1 MLAHARANALIISG
15 LIDLFVKSISC
26 LAEVFIYRKI
36 DLFLREF
43 FFFPPHQ
50 HSFLALPVSRPQETH
65 CTEDT
70 GRSGQV

>member
-1 MLAHARANALIISG
+1 MLAHACANALIISG

-36 DLFLREF
+36 DLFLREYF
-43 FFFPPHQ
+43 FLFPQ
-50 HSFLALPVSRPQETH
+50 HSFLALPVRRPQETH

>member
-1 MLAHARANALIISG
+1 MLAHACANALIISG
-15 LIDLFVKSISC
+15 IIDLFVKSVSC

-43 FFFPPHQ
+43 FFSPLQ
-50 HSFLALPVSRPQETH
+50 HSFLALPVRRPQKTH
-65 CTEDT
+65 CSEDT